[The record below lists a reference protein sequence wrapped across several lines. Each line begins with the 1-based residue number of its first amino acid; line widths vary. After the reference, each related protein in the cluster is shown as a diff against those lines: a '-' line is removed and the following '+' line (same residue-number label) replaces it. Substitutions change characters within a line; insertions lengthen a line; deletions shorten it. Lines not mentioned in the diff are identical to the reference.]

1 MRGTGFTPTP
11 GVARAADPLL
21 AAPAKSCGA
30 RPMGLWV
37 EAKSGGWFHGV
48 VLFLVSSLLR
58 RAVQDGDFACR
69 ARHAQP
75 MMRDRR
81 RSASMCA
88 AVISRGHPAE
98 QFRRVRGNS
107 PCLLREKGRKPPD
120 PTQAGA
126 KSSVPR
132 VPRV

>member
-1 MRGTGFTPTP
+1 
-11 GVARAADPLL
+11 
-21 AAPAKSCGA
+21 
-30 RPMGLWV
+30 
-37 EAKSGGWFHGV
+37 
-48 VLFLVSSLLR
+48 
-58 RAVQDGDFACR
+58 
-69 ARHAQP
+69 

-107 PCLLREKGRKPPD
+107 PCLLRENGRKPPD

-132 VPRV
+132 VPRVWRAGSDHRKDGQAVGW